1 MARTLGFLGSL
12 VLIKSYLTTMTSRLF
27 ENFTSMHSFY
37 GECFSFNDKSIQSLY
52 QCLYSMIHLFLNKH
66 LIEKNVFF
74 FVLSRAWDKEKIL
87 SPYEGSN
94 LRPSDSALRC
104 STTRVLHTARIR
116 NVDSVMFVDRN
127 KRYGMYWARPSRPWD
142 KEKIDALPL
151 NNSTNEFS
159 FKLFSIVLGYIYI
172 YIICLNKKSG
182 RALERGIRRSEVRFL
197 MGTQN
202 FFFVPRSWQYEKK

>member
-1 MARTLGFLGSL
+1 
-12 VLIKSYLTTMTSRLF
+12 
-27 ENFTSMHSFY
+27 
-37 GECFSFNDKSIQSLY
+37 
-52 QCLYSMIHLFLNKH
+52 
-66 LIEKNVFF
+66 
-74 FVLSRAWDKEKIL
+74 
-87 SPYEGSN
+87 
-94 LRPSDSALRC
+94 
-104 STTRVLHTARIR
+104 
-116 NVDSVMFVDRN
+116 MFVDRN

-142 KEKIDALPL
+142 KEKIDALPQ

-172 YIICLNKKSG
+172 YYLFKQKSG

>member
-1 MARTLGFLGSL
+1 MF
-12 VLIKSYLTTMTSRLF
+12 
-27 ENFTSMHSFY
+27 
-37 GECFSFNDKSIQSLY
+37 
-52 QCLYSMIHLFLNKH
+52 
-66 LIEKNVFF
+66 FF

-172 YIICLNKKSG
+172 YIYIICLNKKSG

-202 FFFVPRSWQYEKK
+202 FFFVPRSWQYEKKIKTPFSISLPSSKLFISLNYFHKHLIVGIFKR

>member
-1 MARTLGFLGSL
+1 M
-12 VLIKSYLTTMTSRLF
+12 
-27 ENFTSMHSFY
+27 
-37 GECFSFNDKSIQSLY
+37 
-52 QCLYSMIHLFLNKH
+52 
-66 LIEKNVFF
+66 FF

-142 KEKIDALPL
+142 KEKIDALPQ

-172 YIICLNKKSG
+172 YIICLNKKVVEHWS
-182 RALERGIRRSEVRFL
+182 AESEGLRFDSSWGL
-197 MGTQN
+197 KIFSLSHARDNTKKN
-202 FFFVPRSWQYEKK
+202 KNTFLYFFTELKTFHLS